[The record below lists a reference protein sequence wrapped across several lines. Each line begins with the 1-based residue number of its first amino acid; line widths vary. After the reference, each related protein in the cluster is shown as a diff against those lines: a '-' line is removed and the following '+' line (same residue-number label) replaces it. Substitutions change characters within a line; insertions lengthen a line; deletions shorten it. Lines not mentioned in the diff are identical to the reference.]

1 MEQLDL
7 LWNLEI
13 HHNSLE
19 AYEKKLSNLQN
30 SSSIMDTEKEIIDID
45 KKLDKI
51 KFNQGEGKK
60 RLVESNR
67 KLKEYNYKIE
77 EVEKNLYDG
86 STSNPK
92 QLEYLSEEKDKLKEI
107 INETEIGILEFM
119 DDMENLDEE
128 LIDLDKRLK
137 SMKDNNLQLKR
148 EYKILADELKNCIQV
163 EVVEIKLI
171 EEKVDR
177 DILNQYKTI
186 RNKRGTGIVQ
196 VKGLVCG
203 GCNMIIPTFMI
214 DKLND
219 NNEILYCESCGR
231 ILYKQ

>member
-19 AYEKKLSNLQN
+19 AYKKKLSNLQN
-30 SSSIMDTEKEIIDID
+30 SSSIMDTEKEIMDID
-45 KKLDKI
+45 KRSDKI
-51 KFNQGEGKK
+51 KLNQGEGKK
-60 RLVESNR
+60 RLIESNR
-67 KLKEYNYKIE
+67 MLKEYNYKIE

-119 DDMENLDEE
+119 DDMESLDEE
-128 LIDLDKRLK
+128 IIELDKRLK

-148 EYKILADELKNCIQV
+148 EYEILADDLKNNIQI
-163 EVVEIKLI
+163 EVVEIKSI
-171 EEKVDR
+171 EEKVDGV
-177 DILNQYKTI
+177 ILNQYKAI
-186 RNKRGTGIVQ
+186 RNNRGTGIVQ

-203 GCNMIIPTFMI
+203 GCNMMIPTFLA
-214 DKLND
+214 DKLNN
-219 NNEILYCESCGR
+219 NNEIIYCESCGR
-231 ILYKQ
+231 ILYK